1 MQNQKTKT
9 RKKLS
14 KKRKKSQSSEPFGYQ
29 PNNPLTKYYAKFIES
44 ESKTK
49 I

>member
-1 MQNQKTKT
+1 MQSQKKRT

-14 KKRKKSQSSEPFGYQ
+14 KKRKKSQSEPFGYQ

-44 ESKTK
+44 KTK

>member
-44 ESKTK
+44 ESETK